1 MSWIVLDPEP
11 DKAISRFDTDLEAVE
26 WIARELETA
35 NEIGDEGR
43 ADLLKRF
50 VVAPYDPERDAA

>member
-1 MSWIVLDPEP
+1 VLDPEP
-11 DKAISRFDTDLEAVE
+11 DKAIARFDTDNEAVE

-35 NEIGDEGR
+35 NESGDDMR
-43 ADLLKRF
+43 VDLLKRF